1 MILDGNSTVTILAKE
16 PIHNIAAP
24 SNVINPEDF
33 SPNKDGMISPT
44 RKAYSASLRT
54 VLDTPELQRIVQK
67 KTEEVAIYIIYLSL
81 YIFNIFGYID
91 IRIHINIYTFVCS
104 IMECL

>member
-1 MILDGNSTVTILAKE
+1 
-16 PIHNIAAP
+16 
-24 SNVINPEDF
+24 
-33 SPNKDGMISPT
+33 MISPT

-81 YIFNIFGYID
+81 YIYIQYIWIYRYTYTYKYIYICMFNNVMF
-91 IRIHINIYTFVCS
+91 INIDY
-104 IMECL
+104 